1 MSIVRGYLL
10 AIGLLLVAFG
20 VAYLIA
26 PVPMAALAG
35 LDLPTSLALI
45 EVRGFYGGQLVG
57 LGGFILLGVSKPRF
71 VVPGLLLTALS
82 LGGTA
87 FGRIVGILAA
97 GSLPPMI
104 IAALILEIAGSGVAV
119 LLLNR
124 EHKVGAA
131 THAAEAARRGLL
143 PRERRCPTRSVV
155 GSRVAAA

>member
-35 LDLPTSLALI
+35 LDLPTPLALI

-57 LGGFILLGVSKPRF
+57 LGGFILLGVSRPRF

-87 FGRIVGILAA
+87 FGRIVGILAT

-104 IAALILEIAGSGVAV
+104 VVALILEIAGSAVAV
-119 LLLNR
+119 FLMNH
-124 EHKVGAA
+124 EHQMGAA
-131 THAAEAARRGLL
+131 
-143 PRERRCPTRSVV
+143 
-155 GSRVAAA
+155 

>member
-1 MSIVRGYLL
+1 MREEFLVSIARGYLL
-10 AIGLLLVAFG
+10 AIGVLLVAFG

-26 PVPMAALAG
+26 PAPMAALAG
-35 LDLPTSLALI
+35 LELPSPLAFI

-57 LGGFILLGVSKPRF
+57 LGGFVLLGVSKPRF
-71 VVPGLLLTALS
+71 VVPGLLLTAFS

-104 IAALILEIAGSGVAV
+104 IAAFILEIAGSGVAV

-124 EHKVGAA
+124 EHGVGTRQAA
-131 THAAEAARRGLL
+131 CD
-143 PRERRCPTRSVV
+143 PPD
-155 GSRVAAA
+155 